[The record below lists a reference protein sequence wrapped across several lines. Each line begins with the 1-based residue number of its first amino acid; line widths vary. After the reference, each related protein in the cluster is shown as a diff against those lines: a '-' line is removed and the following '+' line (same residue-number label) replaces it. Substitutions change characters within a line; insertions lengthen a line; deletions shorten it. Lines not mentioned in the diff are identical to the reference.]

1 MAYYSI
7 SGEYINKLL
16 RNGFIVGRMQIF
28 KDYDD
33 IYHPGKKV
41 GRSVESFHNPKQID
55 ELFSF
60 MKPRYE
66 ININEKKYIS
76 ALMIRVKPDKIRC
89 PNGGEEAKESW
100 ILNSS
105 DDEIRPY
112 RILLKDFKD

>member
-33 IYHPGKKV
+33 IYHQGEKV
-41 GRSVESFHNPKQID
+41 GRGVEFFHDPKKLD
-55 ELFSF
+55 EYFEFSSL
-60 MKPRYE
+60 RHV
-66 ININEKKYIS
+66 INIKEKKYIS
-76 ALMIRVKPDKIRC
+76 ALMVRVKPDKIRC
-89 PNGGEEAKESW
+89 PNGDDDAKGSW

-112 RILLKDFKD
+112 RILLKEVKD